1 MSAKSSVRRQA
12 GFTLT
17 ELLAVVAV
25 IAVLTS
31 LAMPSFT
38 NIISR
43 NRAKGAATDLYVALT
58 KARSE
63 AVKRNAN
70 VTLSPNAGGW
80 QAGWQ
85 TTDALNNVL
94 DTHAAVNGVTIAN
107 GPANVVYQSSGR
119 IQGAAAPSFLIT
131 GTGSYS
137 VQRCVAISLSGR
149 PNVKSSA
156 C

>member
-1 MSAKSSVRRQA
+1 MSAKSSVRRLA

-17 ELLAVVAV
+17 ELLAVVTV
-25 IAVLTS
+25 TAVLAS

-38 NIISR
+38 KIISS

-63 AVKRNAN
+63 ALKRNAN

-85 TTDALNNVL
+85 ITDAANNVL
-94 DTHAAVNGVTIAN
+94 DTHSAVNGVTIAN
-107 GPANVVYQSSGR
+107 GPATVVYQSSGR
-119 IQGAAAPSFLIT
+119 IRGAAAPSFLIT
-131 GTGSYS
+131 SPS
-137 VQRCVAISLSGR
+137 AQRGVCTSLSGR
-149 PNVKSSA
+149 PYVKTSSS
-156 C
+156 CP